1 MSANN
6 DTHLKKTIEQVALVY
21 ERCYRHYN
29 PSLLYKLLSFT
40 IGDSKMNMPKN
51 TGINVIVKSLD
62 STMICIISYPH
73 VEPCENDPG
82 KFKMK
87 PIRRIKT
94 DFKGTEEITYMPGG
108 IQVPYIKCKINAK
121 LGVTYDDII
130 LYDSNGIE
138 VKDNITIKLSE
149 RDENFRHPM
158 FMLIQPD
165 NNNSAC
171 GTVTLYA
178 RIISKDGL

>member
-1 MSANN
+1 MSANT

-21 ERCYRHYN
+21 ERCYGYYN

-40 IGDSKMNMPKN
+40 VGDSKMNVPKN

-62 STMICIISYPH
+62 GTMICVVSYSH
-73 VEPCENDPG
+73 VEPCEKDPG

-94 DFKGTEEITYMPGG
+94 NFDGSEEITYIPGG
-108 IQVPYIKCKINAK
+108 IQVALIKCKVQAK
-121 LGVTYDDII
+121 LNISYNDII
-130 LYDSNGIE
+130 LYDIDGIE
-138 VKDNITIKLSE
+138 VRDNITIKLSE

-158 FMLIQPD
+158 FMLIRPD